1 MPKSAWQNKIVK
13 MAASSV
19 SVPGERETQLS
30 LASLAGALV
39 RRPPSPIDMHFLI
52 VFLSLLSMSSEPARE
67 LFKSGLFCHYSFI
80 VLLDMFLVS
89 FQSWVFWGFL
99 SPVQNLRG
107 NVPYMELKSFTPQ
120 GK

>member
-1 MPKSAWQNKIVK
+1 

-19 SVPGERETQLS
+19 SVPGEREAQLS
-30 LASLAGALV
+30 PDSLVGALV
-39 RRPPSPIDMHFLI
+39 RRPPSPIDTHFLI
-52 VFLSLLSMSSEPARE
+52 VFLALLSMSSEPAHE

-80 VLLDMFLVS
+80 VFLNIFLVT
-89 FQSWVFWGFL
+89 FQSWVFWGLL

-107 NVPYMELKSFTPQ
+107 NVPYMEFQSFTPQ